1 MRTLDRNYLAAHPAG
16 DEPAKFNVTID
27 IPASVDVPNNPDGT
41 RARITLDATS
51 DTYAN
56 LLGLLSY
63 VHDEEVHD
71 NVMAL
76 LLENIDEE
84 KLEAFDSIE
93 EAAPFMREAA
103 AEIVTPFRTFTLS
116 LALKS
121 EVDGEVISEVSGEL
135 KLTAP
140 SMISA
145 AQALKSMTRPHV
157 LTDIAIS
164 FCPETDDDDDE
175 FASGNEVLVVS

>member
-16 DEPAKFNVTID
+16 DEPAKFSVTID
-27 IPASVDVPNNPDGT
+27 IPSSMEVPNNPDGT
-41 RARITLDATS
+41 RPRITVDAVS

-71 NVMAL
+71 NVMAI

-84 KLEAFDSIE
+84 KLEGFGSLE
-93 EAAPFMREAA
+93 EAAPVMRHAA

-116 LALKS
+116 LSLQTEADD
-121 EVDGEVISEVSGEL
+121 EVVSEVSGQL

-140 SMISA
+140 NMISA
-145 AQALKSMTRPHV
+145 AQALRSMTRPHV

-164 FCPETDDDDDE
+164 FCPETEDDDE
-175 FASGNEVLVVS
+175 YAGSNEVLVVS